1 MEGQKTV
8 NFMRL
13 LSDESVESTLSS
25 DSCEYYHT
33 EIFDLLP
40 SVQAVRSQQD
50 SYDTLKTSKVHQGGL
65 QPGEAFSTENQSRG
79 PRDKLSLQP
88 LRNLA
93 ICMQGKRSAR
103 ERRKIQIS
111 NIGFWESWR
120 RSQSINR
127 KRVWAHMRE
136 AGASLLPWKQT
147 LHKIQGRFGIGV
159 KSYFVFL
166 RYLIYLNLLHCAL
179 IGGFILGPT
188 GFYGTNSSESLR
200 FGGNDSVL
208 DFLLGSGFLARSPVF
223 FGFYTR
229 GSLNLDCLNTP
240 LLYLAGILSIIFLS
254 LIMVVRRTTV
264 GYKHTWMLEK
274 RTSMNVSF
282 KVFCGWDYSIHH
294 PESAELKQS
303 FIRNDLKL
311 FLEEM
316 KFNLKKAQRTLGQK
330 LRLYLLRFIL
340 NLIVVFLLGGAFT
353 LIYLSTNVS
362 LKESNEVLV
371 LKLILQYLSPITMTF
386 VDLVLP
392 QIFRKISSFED
403 YSLTVQVNVTLVRS
417 IFLKLASL
425 GIYLVFL
432 FKTSVENR
440 LCRENQIGIEMY
452 KLCIFNFLTTFCN
465 TFLVNY
471 PRKLLQEK
479 HPTCFLVRLC
489 GRQRFLIPF
498 KVLDLVYIQTVL
510 WVGVY
515 YCPLLPMIGVVSLL
529 VIFYIQKFDVLQCC
543 EAEQRM
549 FRASSS
555 SVLFH
560 FMLLLGLLMAAAAPI
575 IDFHLVEGTNKISCG
590 PLKNETVLTVT
601 NTCVTSLPNS
611 VQNVLKYLSSQAFAL
626 PLLLAKI
633 IILTSYVSRGRA
645 NQKAIERLKD
655 MLIMCSSDKRFLV
668 KQHATLLRGPK
679 NSSRARPAAAEQKK
693 LLHGAP

>member
-8 NFMRL
+8 NFTRL
-13 LSDESVESTLSS
+13 LSDESVVSTLSS
-25 DSCEYYHT
+25 DSCEYYQT

-50 SYDTLKTSKVHQGGL
+50 SYDTSEVHQGGP
-65 QPGEAFSTENQSRG
+65 QPGETVSTENQSRG
-79 PRDKLSLQP
+79 PRDKQSLQA
-88 LRNLA
+88 LRNLT

-103 ERRKIQIS
+103 ERRKMQIS

-147 LHKIQGRFGIGV
+147 LHKIQGRFGVGV

-188 GFYGTNSSESLR
+188 GFYGTNNRESLR

-229 GSLNLDCLNTP
+229 GSLDLDCLNTP
-240 LLYLAGILSIIFLS
+240 LLYLAGILSIIVLS

-282 KVFCGWDYSIHH
+282 KVFCGWDYSIQHS
-294 PESAELKQS
+294 ESAKLKQS

-316 KFNLKKAQRTLGQK
+316 MFNLRKAQRTLGQK
-330 LRLYLLRFIL
+330 LRLYLLRSVL

-353 LIYLSTNVS
+353 LIVFSTNVS
-362 LKESNEVLV
+362 LKESNDVLV
-371 LKLILQYLSPITMTF
+371 LKLFLHYLSPITITF

-392 QIFRKISSFED
+392 QVFRKISSFED

-425 GIYLVFL
+425 GIYLFFL
-432 FKTSVENR
+432 FKTPTSVENR

-465 TFLVNY
+465 TFLVNF
-471 PRKLLQEK
+471 PRKLLQK
-479 HPTCFLVRLC
+479 KRPNCLLVRLC

-529 VIFYIQKFDVLQCC
+529 AIFYIQMFDVLQCC

-575 IDFHLVEGTNKISCG
+575 IDFHLVGGTNTISCG

-601 NTCVTSLPNS
+601 HTCVISLPSS
-611 VQNVLKYLSSQAFAL
+611 VQNVLKYLSSQAFVL
-626 PLLLAKI
+626 PLLLAEV

-668 KQHATLLRGPK
+668 KQHATLMRGPK
-679 NSSRARPAAAEQKK
+679 NPNRARPAAVEQKK
-693 LLHGAP
+693 PRHGAP

>member
-1 MEGQKTV
+1 MEAEPEHQQEEG
-8 NFMRL
+8 L
-13 LSDESVESTLSS
+13 GSHEGGG
-25 DSCEYYHT
+25 
-33 EIFDLLP
+33 
-40 SVQAVRSQQD
+40 SQLVALETDAPQN
-50 SYDTLKTSKVHQGGL
+50 S
-65 QPGEAFSTENQSRG
+65 
-79 PRDKLSLQP
+79 
-88 LRNLA
+88 
-93 ICMQGKRSAR
+93 
-103 ERRKIQIS
+103 
-111 NIGFWESWR
+111 
-120 RSQSINR
+120 
-127 KRVWAHMRE
+127 
-136 AGASLLPWKQT
+136 
-147 LHKIQGRFGIGV
+147 
-159 KSYFVFL
+159 

-188 GFYGTNSSESLR
+188 GFYGTNNRESLR

-229 GSLNLDCLNTP
+229 GSLDLDCLNTP
-240 LLYLAGILSIIFLS
+240 LLYLAGILSIIVLS

-282 KVFCGWDYSIHH
+282 KVFCGWDYSIQHS
-294 PESAELKQS
+294 ESAKLKQS

-316 KFNLKKAQRTLGQK
+316 MFNLRKAQRTLGQK
-330 LRLYLLRFIL
+330 LRLYLLRSVL

-353 LIYLSTNVS
+353 LIVFSTNVS
-362 LKESNEVLV
+362 LKESNDVLV
-371 LKLILQYLSPITMTF
+371 LKLFLHYLSPITITF

-392 QIFRKISSFED
+392 QVFRKISSFED

-425 GIYLVFL
+425 GIYLFFL
-432 FKTSVENR
+432 FKTPTSVENR

-465 TFLVNY
+465 TFLVNF
-471 PRKLLQEK
+471 PRKLLQK
-479 HPTCFLVRLC
+479 KRPNCLLVRLC

-529 VIFYIQKFDVLQCC
+529 AIFYIQMFDVLQCC

-575 IDFHLVEGTNKISCG
+575 IDFHLVGGTNTISCG

-601 NTCVTSLPNS
+601 HTCVISLPSS
-611 VQNVLKYLSSQAFAL
+611 VQNVLKYLSSQAFVL
-626 PLLLAKI
+626 PLLLAEV

-668 KQHATLLRGPK
+668 KQHATLMRGPK
-679 NSSRARPAAAEQKK
+679 NPNRARPAAVEQKK
-693 LLHGAP
+693 PRHGAP